1 MSNKGVDSVIEE
13 MFPGVRM
20 RNRKAEP
27 AAPAP
32 AEAPAKP
39 EVATTPETK
48 PERKRRRRPAEPK
61 TEGILDANMYSIALV
76 GGVVMPGYPL
86 HPGEKLVIAKLTPL
100 VIER

>member
-1 MSNKGVDSVIEE
+1 MSNKGVNSVIEE

-20 RNRKAEP
+20 RKSKAEP

-39 EVATTPETK
+39 EAATTEAK
-48 PERKRRRRPAEPK
+48 PERKRRRKTAEPK

-76 GGVVMPGYPL
+76 GGIVMPGYKL
-86 HPGEKLVIAKLTPL
+86 NPGEKLVIAKLTPL